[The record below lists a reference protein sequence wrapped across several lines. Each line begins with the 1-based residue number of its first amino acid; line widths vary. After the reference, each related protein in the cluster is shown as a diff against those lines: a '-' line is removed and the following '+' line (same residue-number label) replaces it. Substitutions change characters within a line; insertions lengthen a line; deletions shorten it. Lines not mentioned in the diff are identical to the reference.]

1 MSECQV
7 AYHAWLKVFSS
18 RQQPLDIS
26 IELPVPALLPCVS
39 SCTCRLLRGSHGL
52 LAGQG
57 SATVAGSVSAREPY
71 GARLLADKHLSLKG
85 GQCGNQIGAKFWEVI
100 ADEHGIDPTGSSSAK
115 IWSTGDHANLL

>member
-39 SCTCRLLRGSHGL
+39 SCTCRLLRGNHGL
-52 LAGQG
+52 LGG
-57 SATVAGSVSAREPY
+57 PRNKKTVVDAESVSASASQPN
-71 GARLLADKHLSLKG
+71 G
-85 GQCGNQIGAKFWEVI
+85 GQ
-100 ADEHGIDPTGSSSAK
+100 PTGLGCWQTNIS
-115 IWSTGDHANLL
+115 L